1 MAGAIDRRAL
11 RARGVALLPDVDVPT
26 GFMAVT
32 TAHAGARSVVDLH
45 AAGLKA
51 ASLAV
56 RARRAG
62 ASRDEAVTAA
72 VASGYGLAL
81 EATA

>member
-1 MAGAIDRRAL
+1 L
-11 RARGVALLPDVDVPT
+11 RAHGVALLPDVDVPI

-51 ASLAV
+51 ASFTV

-62 ASRDEAVTAA
+62 ASYDEAISAA

-81 EATA
+81 DATA